1 VAGHAVFGTYTSPGG
16 GTVVTSGCTEGA
28 HGLTGRDPQVE
39 QITANLLDRLA

>member
-1 VAGHAVFGTYTSPGG
+1 MNRPRSSSSLPGCSALA
-16 GTVVTSGCTEGA
+16 TSGRTNWA